1 MLGPNYKGIEN
12 LDDDSGILPRLAF
25 FIFEEINPL
34 HGICELVIEVSAL
47 EVYCD
52 TVKELL
58 TTGNDNNVTVLTDP
72 NK

>member
-52 TVKELL
+52 TV
-58 TTGNDNNVTVLTDP
+58 
-72 NK
+72 